1 MITKERFPTSSHEVT
16 NSRGES
22 FDYKKYGIEPIVK
35 SNSLD
40 GDNFSTPHEWT
51 PAGRAEKVND
61 ARDAVA
67 IAFGDKPPAMAR
79 QESNTGRQLLV
90 GEAYKAATD
99 GGIAPTNERAS
110 TRQVFMTG
118 EKITGKLPS
127 HADAERGPQSV
138 DEMFNRRADL
148 LAKGVPE
155 DLVDGIV
162 SGEHNRDRGDNLVQ
176 YASRPPVEQAAY
188 EQPAIR
194 EESDELVSRETS
206 ASAAMPEAKETPL
219 PPHAEIPKAETA
231 AAKPPSDP
239 EPKASKENTP
249 PETASNESPKV
260 ETTEAK
266 PATSNRTAE
275 KNPAEQVEQPDGNQ
289 KNTVKSEADVS
300 KSDGKQAAG
309 EKNPAEQVMQPAE
322 DKISPVEAQSDG
334 NQENKL
340 ESKADVSKSD
350 GKQAAGEQNT
360 TKPGERQPFD
370 QEKANKW
377 AGDFLRAYSGFL
389 DQNVRAELAD
399 RLKAKGGLNVDRE
412 TIQAMYN
419 LAREAG
425 PQSLVWQTEPGSG
438 SALQQFAGKAR
449 RDLQSIVESL

>member
-1 MITKERFPTSSHEVT
+1 MNTKERFPSHEAT
-16 NSRGES
+16 NSSEQGES
-22 FDYKKYGIEPIVK
+22 FDYKKYDIEPTVK

-99 GGIAPTNERAS
+99 GGKAPTNERAS
-110 TRQVFMTG
+110 IRRVFMTG

-138 DEMFNRRADL
+138 DEMLNRRADL

-162 SGEHNRDRGDNLVQ
+162 RGEHNKDRGDNLVQ
-176 YASRPPVEQAAY
+176 YASRPPVEQAVY

-194 EESDELVSRETS
+194 EEPSELVSHETS
-206 ASAAMPEAKETPL
+206 ASDAVPKVEETPL
-219 PPHAEIPKAETA
+219 PPRAELPKAETA
-231 AAKPPSDP
+231 AAKPSSEP
-239 EPKASKENTP
+239 EPKAPKESTP
-249 PETASNESPKV
+249 PETVRNESPKA
-260 ETTEAK
+260 EAK
-266 PATSNRTAE
+266 PVTSDRAVE
-275 KNPAEQVEQPDGNQ
+275 KNPAEQVGQPAEDKTSPVEQPDGNQ

-309 EKNPAEQVMQPAE
+309 E
-322 DKISPVEAQSDG
+322 
-334 NQENKL
+334 
-340 ESKADVSKSD
+340 
-350 GKQAAGEQNT
+350 QNT
-360 TKPGERQPFD
+360 TKPGEHQPFD
-370 QEKANKW
+370 QERADKW
-377 AGDFLRAYSGFL
+377 AGDFLRAYGGFL
-389 DQNVRAELAD
+389 DQNVRVELAG
-399 RLKAKGGLNVDRE
+399 RLEAKGGLNVSAE
-412 TIQAMYN
+412 TLQAMSDLVRKAN
-419 LAREAG
+419 
-425 PQSLVWQTEPGSG
+425 PQSPVWQTEPGSG

-449 RDLQSIVESL
+449 RDLQSIIESL

>member
-1 MITKERFPTSSHEVT
+1 MITRERIPSHEAPDNT
-16 NSRGES
+16 PGKS
-22 FDYKKYGIEPIVK
+22 FDYEKYGISPTVE

-99 GGIAPTNERAS
+99 GGKAPTNERAS
-110 TRQVFMTG
+110 IRRVFMTG

-138 DEMFNRRADL
+138 DEMLNRRADL

-162 SGEHNRDRGDNLVQ
+162 RGEHNRDRGDNLVQ

-188 EQPAIR
+188 EQPATH
-194 EESDELVSRETS
+194 EEPKELVSRETS
-206 ASAAMPEAKETPL
+206 ASDAVPKVEETPL
-219 PPHAEIPKAETA
+219 PPRAEIPKAETA
-231 AAKPPSDP
+231 AAKPPSEP
-239 EPKASKENTP
+239 EPKAPKESVP
-249 PETASNESPKV
+249 LETARNESPKA
-260 ETTEAK
+260 EAK
-266 PATSNRTAE
+266 PATSDRAAE
-275 KNPAEQVEQPDGNQ
+275 KNPAEQVGQPAEDKTSPVEQPDGNQ
-289 KNTVKSEADVS
+289 KNTVKSE
-300 KSDGKQAAG
+300 
-309 EKNPAEQVMQPAE
+309 
-322 DKISPVEAQSDG
+322 
-334 NQENKL
+334 
-340 ESKADVSKSD
+340 ADVSKSD

-399 RLKAKGGLNVDRE
+399 RLKAKGGLNVDAE
-412 TIQAMYN
+412 TLQAMSK
-419 LAREAG
+419 LAKEAN
-425 PQSLVWQTEPGSG
+425 PRSPIWQTRPGSG
-438 SALQQFAGKAR
+438 STLRRAADEAR
-449 RDLQSIVESL
+449 SRLQSIVESL

>member
-1 MITKERFPTSSHEVT
+1 MNTKERFPISSHEVT
-16 NSRGES
+16 NSRSES

-67 IAFGDKPPAMAR
+67 IAFGDKPPALAR

-99 GGIAPTNERAS
+99 GGAAPTNERAS
-110 TRQVFMTG
+110 TRRVLMTG

-138 DEMFNRRADL
+138 DEMLNRRADL

-162 SGEHNRDRGDNLVQ
+162 RGEHNKDRGDNLVQ
-176 YASRPPVEQAAY
+176 YASRPPIEQAAY

-194 EESDELVSRETS
+194 EESNELVSHETS
-206 ASAAMPEAKETPL
+206 ASAVMSEAEETPL
-219 PPHAEIPKAETA
+219 SLHAEIPKAETA
-231 AAKPPSDP
+231 AAKLSSEP
-239 EPKASKENTP
+239 EPKTSKENTP
-249 PETASNESPKV
+249 PKTVRNESPKV
-260 ETTEAK
+260 ETTETK

-275 KNPAEQVEQPDGNQ
+275 KNPAEQVAQPAEDKTSPLEQSDSNQ
-289 KNTVKSEADVS
+289 ENTLESEADVS
-300 KSDGKQAAG
+300 KTG
-309 EKNPAEQVMQPAE
+309 E
-322 DKISPVEAQSDG
+322 
-334 NQENKL
+334 
-340 ESKADVSKSD
+340 
-350 GKQAAGEQNT
+350 KQAAGEQNT
-360 TKPGERQPFD
+360 TKPGERQ
-370 QEKANKW
+370 QRANKW

-399 RLKAKGGLNVDRE
+399 RLKSKGGLNVDAK
-412 TIQAMYN
+412 TLQAMSR
-419 LAREAG
+419 LAKEAG
-425 PQSLVWQTEPGSG
+425 PRSPIWQVMPGSG
-438 SALQQFAGKAR
+438 STIRRAADEAR
-449 RDLQSIVESL
+449 SRLQSIVESL

>member
-22 FDYKKYGIEPIVK
+22 FDYKKYDIEPIVK

-110 TRQVFMTG
+110 IRRVFMTG

-138 DEMFNRRADL
+138 DEMLNRRADL

-162 SGEHNRDRGDNLVQ
+162 SGEHNSDRGDNLVQ
-176 YASRPPVEQAAY
+176 YASRPPVEQAVY

-194 EESDELVSRETS
+194 EESNELVSHETS
-206 ASAAMPEAKETPL
+206 ASDAVSKVQETPL
-219 PPHAEIPKAETA
+219 PPRAEIPKAETDV
-231 AAKPPSDP
+231 AKPPSDP

-249 PETASNESPKV
+249 PETARDESLKAK
-260 ETTEAK
+260 TTETK
-266 PATSNRTAE
+266 PATSDRAAE
-275 KNPAEQVEQPDGNQ
+275 KNPAEQVEWPAEDKTSPVEQPDGNQ
-289 KNTVKSEADVS
+289 KNTVKSEVDVS
-300 KSDGKQAAG
+300 KSDGKQ
-309 EKNPAEQVMQPAE
+309 
-322 DKISPVEAQSDG
+322 D
-334 NQENKL
+334 
-340 ESKADVSKSD
+340 
-350 GKQAAGEQNT
+350 AGEQNT
-360 TKPGERQPFD
+360 KQPGERQPFN

-399 RLKAKGGLNVDRE
+399 RLKAKGGLNVDAKTLR
-412 TIQAMYN
+412 AMSDLVRKAN
-419 LAREAG
+419 
-425 PQSLVWQTEPGSG
+425 PQSPIWQTRPGSG
-438 SALQQFAGKAR
+438 SALQKFAGKVR
-449 RDLQSIVESL
+449 RDLQSIIESL

>member
-110 TRQVFMTG
+110 TRRVFMTG

-138 DEMFNRRADL
+138 DEMLNRRADL

-155 DLVDGIV
+155 DMVDGIV
-162 SGEHNRDRGDNLVQ
+162 RGEHNKGRGDNLVQ
-176 YASRPPVEQAAY
+176 HASRPSVEQAAY

-194 EESDELVSRETS
+194 EESNELVSHETS
-206 ASAAMPEAKETPL
+206 ASDAVPKVEETPL
-219 PPHAEIPKAETA
+219 PPRAEIPKAETD
-231 AAKPPSDP
+231 AAKSPSEP
-239 EPKASKENTP
+239 ESKASKENTP
-249 PETASNESPKV
+249 PETARNESPKA
-260 ETTEAK
+260 ETK
-266 PATSNRTAE
+266 PATSNRIAE

-309 EKNPAEQVMQPAE
+309 E
-322 DKISPVEAQSDG
+322 
-334 NQENKL
+334 
-340 ESKADVSKSD
+340 
-350 GKQAAGEQNT
+350 QNT

-370 QEKANKW
+370 QKRANKW
-377 AGDFLRAYSGFL
+377 AGDFLRAYGRFL

-399 RLKAKGGLNVDRE
+399 RLKSKGGLNVDRE
-412 TIQAMYN
+412 TLQAMSK
-419 LAREAG
+419 LAREAN
-425 PQSLVWQTEPGSG
+425 PQSPVWQTEPGSG
-438 SALQQFAGKAR
+438 STIQMAADEAR
-449 RDLQSIVESL
+449 SRLQSIVESL

>member
-1 MITKERFPTSSHEVT
+1 MNTKERFPTSSHEVT
-16 NSRGES
+16 NSREQGES
-22 FDYKKYGIEPIVK
+22 FDYKKYGIEPTVK

-51 PAGRAEKVND
+51 PAGRAKKVND

-99 GGIAPTNERAS
+99 GGTAPTNERAS
-110 TRQVFMTG
+110 IRRVLMTG

-127 HADAERGPQSV
+127 HAYAERGPQSV
-138 DEMFNRRADL
+138 DEMLDRRARL
-148 LAKGVPE
+148 IENGVPG
-155 DLVDGIV
+155 DMVDGIV
-162 SGEHNRDRGDNLVQ
+162 RGERNSDRGDNLVQ

-206 ASAAMPEAKETPL
+206 ASAVMSEAKETPL

-231 AAKPPSDP
+231 AAKPSSEP
-239 EPKASKENTP
+239 EPKAPKESAP
-249 PETASNESPKV
+249 LETARNESPKA
-260 ETTEAK
+260 ETK

-289 KNTVKSEADVS
+289 KNT
-300 KSDGKQAAG
+300 
-309 EKNPAEQVMQPAE
+309 
-322 DKISPVEAQSDG
+322 
-334 NQENKL
+334 L
-340 ESKADVSKSD
+340 ESKADVSKTD
-350 GKQAAGEQNT
+350 EKQVAEEQS
-360 TKPGERQPFD
+360 TKQPDERQPFN

-377 AGDFLRAYSGFL
+377 AGDFLRAYGGFL

-399 RLKAKGGLNVDRE
+399 RLKSKGGLNVDAK
-412 TIQAMYN
+412 TLQAMSR
-419 LAREAG
+419 LAKEAN
-425 PQSLVWQTEPGSG
+425 PRSPIWQTKPGSG
-438 SALQQFAGKAR
+438 SALQKFADRAR
-449 RDLQSIVESL
+449 KNLQSIIESL

>member
-1 MITKERFPTSSHEVT
+1 MNTKERFPTSSHEVT
-16 NSRGES
+16 NSREQGES

-110 TRQVFMTG
+110 IRRVFMTG

-138 DEMFNRRADL
+138 DEMLNRRANL

-162 SGEHNRDRGDNLVQ
+162 RGEHNKDRGDNLVQ
-176 YASRPPVEQAAY
+176 YASRPPIEQAAY

-194 EESDELVSRETS
+194 EESNELVSHETS
-206 ASAAMPEAKETPL
+206 ASAAMPEAEETPL
-219 PPHAEIPKAETA
+219 PPRAEISKAETA
-231 AAKPPSDP
+231 AAKPSSEP
-239 EPKASKENTP
+239 EPKAPKESVP
-249 PETASNESPKV
+249 LEAARNESPKA
-260 ETTEAK
+260 ETK

-309 EKNPAEQVMQPAE
+309 E
-322 DKISPVEAQSDG
+322 
-334 NQENKL
+334 
-340 ESKADVSKSD
+340 
-350 GKQAAGEQNT
+350 QNT
-360 TKPGERQPFD
+360 TKPGERQ
-370 QEKANKW
+370 QM
-377 AGDFLRAYSGFL
+377 GG
-389 DQNVRAELAD
+389 
-399 RLKAKGGLNVDRE
+399 RLLEGLWR
-412 TIQAMYN
+412 I
-419 LAREAG
+419 
-425 PQSLVWQTEPGSG
+425 S
-438 SALQQFAGKAR
+438 
-449 RDLQSIVESL
+449 

>member
-1 MITKERFPTSSHEVT
+1 MITRERIPSHEAPDNT
-16 NSRGES
+16 PGKS
-22 FDYKKYGIEPIVK
+22 FDYEKYGISPTVE

-99 GGIAPTNERAS
+99 GGKAPTNERAS
-110 TRQVFMTG
+110 IRRVFMTG

-138 DEMFNRRADL
+138 DEMLNRRADL

-162 SGEHNRDRGDNLVQ
+162 RGEHNRDRGDNLVQ
-176 YASRPPVEQAAY
+176 YASRPPVEQAVY

-194 EESDELVSRETS
+194 EEPSELVSHETS
-206 ASAAMPEAKETPL
+206 ASDAVPKVEETPL
-219 PPHAEIPKAETA
+219 PPRAEIPKAETG
-231 AAKPPSDP
+231 AAKPPSEP

-249 PETASNESPKV
+249 PETARNESPKV
-260 ETTEAK
+260 EATEAK
-266 PATSNRTAE
+266 PAASNRAAE
-275 KNPAEQVEQPDGNQ
+275 KNPAEQVERPAEDKTSPVEAQSDGNQ
-289 KNTVKSEADVS
+289 KNTVKSE
-300 KSDGKQAAG
+300 
-309 EKNPAEQVMQPAE
+309 
-322 DKISPVEAQSDG
+322 
-334 NQENKL
+334 
-340 ESKADVSKSD
+340 ADVSKSD

-370 QEKANKW
+370 QERANKW
-377 AGDFLRAYSGFL
+377 AEGFLRAYGGFL
-389 DQNVRAELAD
+389 EQNVRAELAD
-399 RLKAKGGLNVDRE
+399 RLKAKGGLNVDAK
-412 TIQAMYN
+412 TLQAMSDLVRKAN
-419 LAREAG
+419 
-425 PQSLVWQTEPGSG
+425 PQSPVWQTEPGSG
-438 SALQQFAGKAR
+438 STIRRAADEAR
-449 RDLQSIVESL
+449 SRLQSIVESL

>member
-1 MITKERFPTSSHEVT
+1 MITKERFPTSSREVT

-51 PAGRAEKVND
+51 PAGRAKKVND

-67 IAFGDKPPAMAR
+67 IAFGDKPPALAR

-90 GEAYKAATD
+90 GEASKAATD
-99 GGIAPTNERAS
+99 GGAAPTNERAS
-110 TRQVFMTG
+110 TRRVLITG

-138 DEMFNRRADL
+138 DEMLDRRARL
-148 LAKGVPE
+148 IENGVPG
-155 DLVDGIV
+155 DMVDGIV
-162 SGEHNRDRGDNLVQ
+162 RGERNSDRGDNLVQ
-176 YASRPPVEQAAY
+176 YASRPPAEQVAY
-188 EQPAIR
+188 EQPAIH
-194 EESDELVSRETS
+194 EQPKELVARETN
-206 ASAAMPEAKETPL
+206 ASAAMPEAEEVPL
-219 PPHAEIPKAETA
+219 PPRAEIPKAETD
-231 AAKPPSDP
+231 AAKPSSEP

-260 ETTEAK
+260 EATEAK

-275 KNPAEQVEQPDGNQ
+275 KNPAEQV
-289 KNTVKSEADVS
+289 A
-300 KSDGKQAAG
+300 
-309 EKNPAEQVMQPAE
+309 QPAE
-322 DKISPVEAQSDG
+322 DKTSP
-334 NQENKL
+334 L
-340 ESKADVSKSD
+340 E
-350 GKQAAGEQNT
+350 
-360 TKPGERQPFD
+360 

-399 RLKAKGGLNVDRE
+399 RLKAKGGLNVDAE
-412 TIQAMYN
+412 TLQAMSK
-419 LAREAG
+419 LAKEAN
-425 PQSLVWQTEPGSG
+425 PRSPIWQVMPGSG
-438 SALQQFAGKAR
+438 STLRRAADEAR
-449 RDLQSIVESL
+449 SRLQSIVESL

>member
-1 MITKERFPTSSHEVT
+1 MITRERFPTSSHEVT

-99 GGIAPTNERAS
+99 GGAAPTNERAS
-110 TRQVFMTG
+110 IRRVFMTG

-138 DEMFNRRADL
+138 DEMLNRRADL

-162 SGEHNRDRGDNLVQ
+162 RGEHNKDRGDNLVQ

-194 EESDELVSRETS
+194 EESNELVSHETS
-206 ASAAMPEAKETPL
+206 ASAVMSEAEETPL
-219 PPHAEIPKAETA
+219 PPRVEIPKTETD
-231 AAKPPSDP
+231 AAKPSSDP
-239 EPKASKENTP
+239 EPKAPKESTP
-249 PETASNESPKV
+249 PKTARNESLKAK
-260 ETTEAK
+260 TTETK

-300 KSDGKQAAG
+300 KTDEKQV
-309 EKNPAEQVMQPAE
+309 AEEQSTKQP
-322 DKISPVEAQSDG
+322 D
-334 NQENKL
+334 
-340 ESKADVSKSD
+340 
-350 GKQAAGEQNT
+350 
-360 TKPGERQPFD
+360 ERQPFN

-377 AGDFLRAYSGFL
+377 AGDFLRAYGGFL
-389 DQNVRAELAD
+389 EQNVRAELAD
-399 RLKAKGGLNVDRE
+399 RLKAKGGLNVDAK
-412 TIQAMYN
+412 TLQAMSR
-419 LAREAG
+419 LAKEAS
-425 PQSLVWQTEPGSG
+425 PRSPIWQVMPGSG
-438 SALQQFAGKAR
+438 STIRRAADEAR
-449 RDLQSIVESL
+449 SRLQSIVESL

>member
-1 MITKERFPTSSHEVT
+1 MNTKERCPPAAHEVT
-16 NSRGES
+16 NSREQGES

-110 TRQVFMTG
+110 IRRVFMTG

-138 DEMFNRRADL
+138 DEMLNRRANL

-162 SGEHNRDRGDNLVQ
+162 RGEHNKDRGDNLVQ
-176 YASRPPVEQAAY
+176 YASRPPIEQAAY

-194 EESDELVSRETS
+194 EESNELVSHETS
-206 ASAAMPEAKETPL
+206 ASAAMPEAEETPL
-219 PPHAEIPKAETA
+219 PPRAEISKAETA
-231 AAKPPSDP
+231 AAKPSSEP
-239 EPKASKENTP
+239 EPKAPKESVP
-249 PETASNESPKV
+249 LEAARNESPKA
-260 ETTEAK
+260 ETK

-309 EKNPAEQVMQPAE
+309 E
-322 DKISPVEAQSDG
+322 
-334 NQENKL
+334 
-340 ESKADVSKSD
+340 
-350 GKQAAGEQNT
+350 QNT
-360 TKPGERQPFD
+360 TKPGERQ
-370 QEKANKW
+370 QRANKW
-377 AGDFLRAYSGFL
+377 AGDFLRAYGGFL

-399 RLKAKGGLNVDRE
+399 RLKAKGGLNVDAKTLR
-412 TIQAMYN
+412 AMSR
-419 LAREAG
+419 LAKEAG
-425 PQSLVWQTEPGSG
+425 PQSPIWQVMPGSG
-438 SALQQFAGKAR
+438 STIRRAADEAR
-449 RDLQSIVESL
+449 SRLQSIVESL

>member
-1 MITKERFPTSSHEVT
+1 MITKERVPTSSHEAT
-16 NSRGES
+16 NSRKQDKL

-51 PAGRAEKVND
+51 PAGRAEKIND

-99 GGIAPTNERAS
+99 GGAAPTNERAS
-110 TRQVFMTG
+110 IRRVFMTG

-138 DEMFNRRADL
+138 DEMLNRRADL

-162 SGEHNRDRGDNLVQ
+162 RGEHNKDRGDNLVQ

-194 EESDELVSRETS
+194 EESNELVSHETS
-206 ASAAMPEAKETPL
+206 ASAVMSEAEETPL
-219 PPHAEIPKAETA
+219 PPRVEIPKTETD
-231 AAKPPSDP
+231 AAKPSSEP

-249 PETASNESPKV
+249 PKTVRNESPKV

-266 PATSNRTAE
+266 PATNNRTAE
-275 KNPAEQVEQPDGNQ
+275 KNLAEQVAQPAEDKTSPVEQPDGNQ

-309 EKNPAEQVMQPAE
+309 E
-322 DKISPVEAQSDG
+322 
-334 NQENKL
+334 
-340 ESKADVSKSD
+340 
-350 GKQAAGEQNT
+350 QNT
-360 TKPGERQPFD
+360 TKPGERQ
-370 QEKANKW
+370 QRANKW

-389 DQNVRAELAD
+389 DQDVRAELAD
-399 RLKAKGGLNVDRE
+399 RLKAKGGLNVDAKTLRAMSDLVRKANPRSP
-412 TIQAMYN
+412 IWQA
-419 LAREAG
+419 R
-425 PQSLVWQTEPGSG
+425 PGSG
-438 SALQQFAGKAR
+438 STIRRAADEAR
-449 RDLQSIVESL
+449 SRLQSIVESL

>member
-1 MITKERFPTSSHEVT
+1 MITKERFPTSSHEAT
-16 NSRGES
+16 NSRKQDKL

-99 GGIAPTNERAS
+99 GGAAPTNEPAS
-110 TRQVFMTG
+110 IRRVFMTG

-127 HADAERGPQSV
+127 HADAEGGPQSV
-138 DEMFNRRADL
+138 DEMLNRRANL

-162 SGEHNRDRGDNLVQ
+162 RGEHNKDRGDNLVQ
-176 YASRPPVEQAAY
+176 YASRPPIEQAAY

-194 EESDELVSRETS
+194 EESNELVSHETS
-206 ASAAMPEAKETPL
+206 ASAAMPEAEETPL
-219 PPHAEIPKAETA
+219 PPRAEISKAETA
-231 AAKPPSDP
+231 AAKPSSEP
-239 EPKASKENTP
+239 EPKAPKENTP
-249 PETASNESPKV
+249 LETVRNESPKAK
-260 ETTEAK
+260 TIEAK
-266 PATSNRTAE
+266 PVISTSNRTAE
-275 KNPAEQVEQPDGNQ
+275 KNPTEQVEQPDGNQ
-289 KNTVKSEADVS
+289 KNTVKSEADVL
-300 KSDGKQAAG
+300 KSDGKQAAR
-309 EKNPAEQVMQPAE
+309 
-322 DKISPVEAQSDG
+322 
-334 NQENKL
+334 
-340 ESKADVSKSD
+340 
-350 GKQAAGEQNT
+350 EQNT
-360 TKPGERQPFD
+360 TKPGERQPFN
-370 QEKANKW
+370 QEKADKW

-399 RLKAKGGLNVDRE
+399 RLKAKGGLNVDAK
-412 TIQAMYN
+412 TLQAMSN
-419 LAREAG
+419 LVKKAG

-438 SALQQFAGKAR
+438 SALQQFAGRAR
-449 RDLQSIVESL
+449 RDLQSIIESL

>member
-1 MITKERFPTSSHEVT
+1 MITKERLPTSSHEVT

-99 GGIAPTNERAS
+99 GGKAPTNERAS
-110 TRQVFMTG
+110 TRRVFMTG

-138 DEMFNRRADL
+138 DEMLNRRADL

-162 SGEHNRDRGDNLVQ
+162 RGEHNRDRGDNLVQ
-176 YASRPPVEQAAY
+176 YASRPPAEQAVY

-194 EESDELVSRETS
+194 EEPSELVSHETS
-206 ASAAMPEAKETPL
+206 ASDAVPKVEETPL
-219 PPHAEIPKAETA
+219 PPRAELPKAETA
-231 AAKPPSDP
+231 AAKPSSEP
-239 EPKASKENTP
+239 EPKAPKESTP
-249 PETASNESPKV
+249 PETVRNESPKA
-260 ETTEAK
+260 EAK
-266 PATSNRTAE
+266 PVTSDRAVE
-275 KNPAEQVEQPDGNQ
+275 KNPAEQVGQPAEDKTSPVEQPDGNQ

-309 EKNPAEQVMQPAE
+309 E
-322 DKISPVEAQSDG
+322 
-334 NQENKL
+334 
-340 ESKADVSKSD
+340 
-350 GKQAAGEQNT
+350 QNT

-370 QEKANKW
+370 QERADKW
-377 AGDFLRAYSGFL
+377 AGDFLRAYGGFL
-389 DQNVRAELAD
+389 DQNVRVELAG
-399 RLKAKGGLNVDRE
+399 RLEAKGGLNVSAE
-412 TIQAMYN
+412 TLQAMSD
-419 LAREAG
+419 LVREAN
-425 PQSLVWQTEPGSG
+425 PQSPIWQTEPGSG
-438 SALQQFAGKAR
+438 SALQKFAGKVR

>member
-16 NSRGES
+16 NSREQGES
-22 FDYKKYGIEPIVK
+22 FDYKKYGIEPTVK

-51 PAGRAEKVND
+51 PAGRAKKVND

-110 TRQVFMTG
+110 TRRVFMTG

-127 HADAERGPQSV
+127 HADAKRGPQSV
-138 DEMFNRRADL
+138 GEMLDRRTQL
-148 LAKGVPE
+148 LENGVPE
-155 DLVDGIV
+155 DMVDGIV
-162 SGEHNRDRGDNLVQ
+162 MGEHNKDRGDNLVQ
-176 YASRPPVEQAAY
+176 YASRPPVEQAVY

-194 EESDELVSRETS
+194 EEPSELVSHETS
-206 ASAAMPEAKETPL
+206 ASDAVPKVEETPL
-219 PPHAEIPKAETA
+219 PPRAELPKAETA
-231 AAKPPSDP
+231 AAKPSSEP
-239 EPKASKENTP
+239 EPKAPKESTP
-249 PETASNESPKV
+249 PETVRNESPKA
-260 ETTEAK
+260 EAK
-266 PATSNRTAE
+266 PVTSDRAVE
-275 KNPAEQVEQPDGNQ
+275 KNPAEQVGQPAEDKTSPVEQPDGNQ

-309 EKNPAEQVMQPAE
+309 E
-322 DKISPVEAQSDG
+322 
-334 NQENKL
+334 
-340 ESKADVSKSD
+340 
-350 GKQAAGEQNT
+350 QNT

-370 QEKANKW
+370 QERADKW
-377 AGDFLRAYSGFL
+377 AGDFLRAYGGFL
-389 DQNVRAELAD
+389 DQNVRVELAG
-399 RLKAKGGLNVDRE
+399 RLEAKGGLNVSAE
-412 TIQAMYN
+412 TLQAMSD
-419 LAREAG
+419 LVREAN
-425 PQSLVWQTEPGSG
+425 PQSPIWQTEPGSG
-438 SALQQFAGKAR
+438 SALQKFAGKVR

>member
-1 MITKERFPTSSHEVT
+1 MITRERIPSHEAPDNT
-16 NSRGES
+16 PGKS
-22 FDYKKYGIEPIVK
+22 FDYEKYGISPTVE

-99 GGIAPTNERAS
+99 GGKAPTNERAS
-110 TRQVFMTG
+110 IRRVFMTS

-138 DEMFNRRADL
+138 DEMLNRRADL

-162 SGEHNRDRGDNLVQ
+162 RGEHNRDRGDNLVQ
-176 YASRPPVEQAAY
+176 YASRPPVEQAVY

-194 EESDELVSRETS
+194 EEPSELVSHETS
-206 ASAAMPEAKETPL
+206 ASDAVPKVEETPL
-219 PPHAEIPKAETA
+219 PPRAEIPKAETD
-231 AAKPPSDP
+231 AAKPSSEP
-239 EPKASKENTP
+239 EPKAPKENTP
-249 PETASNESPKV
+249 PETARNESLKAK
-260 ETTEAK
+260 TTEAK
-266 PATSNRTAE
+266 PATSDRAAE

-370 QEKANKW
+370 QERADKW
-377 AGDFLRAYSGFL
+377 AGDFLRAYGRFL
-389 DQNVRAELAD
+389 DQNVRVELAD
-399 RLKAKGGLNVDRE
+399 RLKAKGGLNVDAK
-412 TIQAMYN
+412 TLQAMSDLVRKAN
-419 LAREAG
+419 
-425 PQSLVWQTEPGSG
+425 PQSPIWQTEPGSG
-438 SALQQFAGKAR
+438 STIRRAADEAR
-449 RDLQSIVESL
+449 SRLQSIVESL

>member
-1 MITKERFPTSSHEVT
+1 MNTKERFPISSHEVT
-16 NSRGES
+16 NSRSES

-67 IAFGDKPPAMAR
+67 IAFGDKPPALAR

-99 GGIAPTNERAS
+99 GGAAPTNERAS
-110 TRQVFMTG
+110 TRRVLMTG

-138 DEMFNRRADL
+138 DEMLNRRADL

-176 YASRPPVEQAAY
+176 YASRPPVEQAVY

-206 ASAAMPEAKETPL
+206 ASDAVPKVQETPL
-219 PPHAEIPKAETA
+219 PPHAEIPKAETDV
-231 AAKPPSDP
+231 AKPPSEP

-249 PETASNESPKV
+249 PETARNESSKA

-266 PATSNRTAE
+266 PATNNSTAE
-275 KNPAEQVEQPDGNQ
+275 KNPAEQVERPAEDKTSPVEQPDGNQ

-300 KSDGKQAAG
+300 KSDGKQ
-309 EKNPAEQVMQPAE
+309 
-322 DKISPVEAQSDG
+322 S
-334 NQENKL
+334 
-340 ESKADVSKSD
+340 
-350 GKQAAGEQNT
+350 AGEQNT

-370 QEKANKW
+370 QKEANKW
-377 AGDFLRAYSGFL
+377 AGDFLRAYGGFL
-389 DQNVRAELAD
+389 DQDVRAELAD
-399 RLKAKGGLNVDRE
+399 RLKAKGGLNVDAKTLR
-412 TIQAMYN
+412 AMSDLVRKAN
-419 LAREAG
+419 
-425 PQSLVWQTEPGSG
+425 PQSPIWQTRPGSG
-438 SALQQFAGKAR
+438 SALQQFAGRAR
-449 RDLQSIVESL
+449 RDLQNIIDSL

>member
-1 MITKERFPTSSHEVT
+1 MITKERFPTPSHEVT
-16 NSRGES
+16 NSREQDEL
-22 FDYKKYGIEPIVK
+22 FDYKKYSIEPTVK

-110 TRQVFMTG
+110 TRRVFMTG

-138 DEMFNRRADL
+138 DEMLNRRADL

-176 YASRPPVEQAAY
+176 YASRPPVEQAVY

-194 EESDELVSRETS
+194 EESNELVSHETS
-206 ASAAMPEAKETPL
+206 ASDAVSKVQETPL
-219 PPHAEIPKAETA
+219 PPRAEIPKAETD
-231 AAKPPSDP
+231 AAKPSSEP
-239 EPKASKENTP
+239 EPKAPKENTP
-249 PETASNESPKV
+249 PETARNESLKAK
-260 ETTEAK
+260 TTEAK
-266 PATSNRTAE
+266 PATSDRAAE

-309 EKNPAEQVMQPAE
+309 E
-322 DKISPVEAQSDG
+322 
-334 NQENKL
+334 
-340 ESKADVSKSD
+340 
-350 GKQAAGEQNT
+350 QNT

-370 QEKANKW
+370 QERANKW
-377 AGDFLRAYSGFL
+377 AEGFLRAYGGFL
-389 DQNVRAELAD
+389 EQNVRADLAD
-399 RLKAKGGLNVDRE
+399 RLKAKGGLNVDAK
-412 TIQAMYN
+412 TLQAMSDLVRKAN
-419 LAREAG
+419 
-425 PQSLVWQTEPGSG
+425 PQSPIWQTEPGSG
-438 SALQQFAGKAR
+438 STLRRAADEAR
-449 RDLQSIVESL
+449 SRLQSIVESL

>member
-1 MITKERFPTSSHEVT
+1 MITKERSPISSHEVT

-99 GGIAPTNERAS
+99 GGKAPTNERAS
-110 TRQVFMTG
+110 IRRVFMTG

-138 DEMFNRRADL
+138 GEMLDWRADL
-148 LAKGVPE
+148 LEKGVPE

-162 SGEHNRDRGDNLVQ
+162 RGEHNKDRGDNLVQ

-188 EQPAIR
+188 EQPATH
-194 EESDELVSRETS
+194 EEPKELVSRETS
-206 ASAAMPEAKETPL
+206 ASDAVPKVEEIPL
-219 PPHAEIPKAETA
+219 PPHAEIPKAETD
-231 AAKPPSDP
+231 AAKPPSEP
-239 EPKASKENTP
+239 EPKAPKESVP
-249 PETASNESPKV
+249 LETARNESPKA
-260 ETTEAK
+260 EAK
-266 PATSNRTAE
+266 PATSDRAAE

-300 KSDGKQAAG
+300 KTDEKQV
-309 EKNPAEQVMQPAE
+309 AEEQSTKQP
-322 DKISPVEAQSDG
+322 D
-334 NQENKL
+334 
-340 ESKADVSKSD
+340 
-350 GKQAAGEQNT
+350 
-360 TKPGERQPFD
+360 ERQPFN

-377 AGDFLRAYSGFL
+377 AGDFLRAYGGFL
-389 DQNVRAELAD
+389 EQNVRAELAD
-399 RLKAKGGLNVDRE
+399 RLEAKGGLNVSAE
-412 TIQAMYN
+412 TLQAMSR
-419 LAREAG
+419 LAREAN
-425 PQSLVWQTEPGSG
+425 PQSPIWQTEPGSG
-438 SALQQFAGKAR
+438 SALQKFAGKVR
-449 RDLQSIVESL
+449 RDLQSIIESL

>member
-1 MITKERFPTSSHEVT
+1 MITRERIPSHEAPDNT
-16 NSRGES
+16 PGKS
-22 FDYKKYGIEPIVK
+22 FDYEKYGISPTVE

-99 GGIAPTNERAS
+99 GGKAPTNERAS
-110 TRQVFMTG
+110 IRRVFMTG

-138 DEMFNRRADL
+138 DEMLNRRADL

-162 SGEHNRDRGDNLVQ
+162 RGEHNRDRGDNLVQ
-176 YASRPPVEQAAY
+176 YASRPPVEQAVY

-194 EESDELVSRETS
+194 EEPSELVSHETS
-206 ASAAMPEAKETPL
+206 ASDAVPKVEETPL
-219 PPHAEIPKAETA
+219 PPRAEIPKAETG
-231 AAKPPSDP
+231 AAKPPSEP

-249 PETASNESPKV
+249 PETARNESPKV
-260 ETTEAK
+260 EATEAK
-266 PATSNRTAE
+266 PAASNRAAE
-275 KNPAEQVEQPDGNQ
+275 KNPAEQVERPAEDKTSPVEAQSDGNQ
-289 KNTVKSEADVS
+289 KNTVKSE
-300 KSDGKQAAG
+300 
-309 EKNPAEQVMQPAE
+309 
-322 DKISPVEAQSDG
+322 
-334 NQENKL
+334 
-340 ESKADVSKSD
+340 ADVSKSD

-370 QEKANKW
+370 QERANKW
-377 AGDFLRAYSGFL
+377 AEGFLRAYGGFL
-389 DQNVRAELAD
+389 EQNVRAELAD
-399 RLKAKGGLNVDRE
+399 RLKAKGGLNVDAK
-412 TIQAMYN
+412 TLQAMSR
-419 LAREAG
+419 LAKEAG
-425 PQSLVWQTEPGSG
+425 PRSPIWQVMPGSG
-438 SALQQFAGKAR
+438 STIRRATDEAR
-449 RDLQSIVESL
+449 SRLQSIVESL

>member
-1 MITKERFPTSSHEVT
+1 MITRELSPSHEAPDNT
-16 NSRGES
+16 PGES
-22 FDYKKYGIEPIVK
+22 FDYEKYGISPTVE
-35 SNSLD
+35 SNSF
-40 GDNFSTPHEWT
+40 DNDSGMPHEWT

-99 GGIAPTNERAS
+99 GGKAPTNERAS
-110 TRQVFMTG
+110 IRRVFMTG

-138 DEMFNRRADL
+138 DEMLDRRAQL
-148 LAKGVPE
+148 IENGVPG
-155 DLVDGIV
+155 DMVDGIV
-162 SGEHNRDRGDNLVQ
+162 RGERNSDRGDNLVQ
-176 YASRPPVEQAAY
+176 YASRPPVEQAVY

-194 EESDELVSRETS
+194 EESNELVSHETS
-206 ASAAMPEAKETPL
+206 ASDAVPKVQETPL
-219 PPHAEIPKAETA
+219 PPRAEIPKAETD
-231 AAKPPSDP
+231 AAKPSSEP
-239 EPKASKENTP
+239 EPKAPKENTP
-249 PETASNESPKV
+249 PETARNESLKAK
-260 ETTEAK
+260 TTEAK
-266 PATSNRTAE
+266 PATSDRAAE

-370 QEKANKW
+370 QERADKW
-377 AGDFLRAYSGFL
+377 AGDFLRAYGRFL
-389 DQNVRAELAD
+389 DQNVRVELAD
-399 RLKAKGGLNVDRE
+399 RLKAKGGLNVDAK
-412 TIQAMYN
+412 TLQAMSDLVRKAN
-419 LAREAG
+419 
-425 PQSLVWQTEPGSG
+425 PQSPIWQTEPGSG
-438 SALQQFAGKAR
+438 STIRRAADEAR
-449 RDLQSIVESL
+449 SRLQSIVESL

>member
-1 MITKERFPTSSHEVT
+1 M
-16 NSRGES
+16 
-22 FDYKKYGIEPIVK
+22 
-35 SNSLD
+35 

-51 PAGRAEKVND
+51 PAGRVEKVND

-110 TRQVFMTG
+110 TRRVFMTG

-176 YASRPPVEQAAY
+176 YASRPPVEQAVY

-194 EESDELVSRETS
+194 EESNELVSHETS
-206 ASAAMPEAKETPL
+206 ASDAVPKVQETPL
-219 PPHAEIPKAETA
+219 PPRAEIPKAETDA
-231 AAKPPSDP
+231 TKPSSEP
-239 EPKASKENTP
+239 EPKALTENTP
-249 PETASNESPKV
+249 PETARNESPKV
-260 ETTEAK
+260 EATEAK

-275 KNPAEQVEQPDGNQ
+275 KNPAEQVAQPAEDKTSPVEAQSDGNQ
-289 KNTVKSEADVS
+289 KNTVKSE
-300 KSDGKQAAG
+300 
-309 EKNPAEQVMQPAE
+309 
-322 DKISPVEAQSDG
+322 
-334 NQENKL
+334 
-340 ESKADVSKSD
+340 ADVSKSD

-370 QEKANKW
+370 QERADKW
-377 AGDFLRAYSGFL
+377 AGDFLRAYGGFL
-389 DQNVRAELAD
+389 DQNVRVELAG
-399 RLKAKGGLNVDRE
+399 RLEAKGGLNVSAE
-412 TIQAMYN
+412 TLQAMSDLVRKAN
-419 LAREAG
+419 
-425 PQSLVWQTEPGSG
+425 PQSPVWQTKPGSG
-438 SALQQFAGKAR
+438 SALQQFAGKVR
-449 RDLQSIVESL
+449 RDLQSIIESL

>member
-1 MITKERFPTSSHEVT
+1 MITRERIPSHEAPDNT
-16 NSRGES
+16 PGKS
-22 FDYKKYGIEPIVK
+22 FDYEKYGISPTVE

-99 GGIAPTNERAS
+99 GGKAPTNERAS
-110 TRQVFMTG
+110 IRRVFMTG

-138 DEMFNRRADL
+138 DEMLNRRADL

-162 SGEHNRDRGDNLVQ
+162 RGEHNRDRGDNLVQ
-176 YASRPPVEQAAY
+176 YASRPPVEQAVY

-194 EESDELVSRETS
+194 EEPSELVSHETS
-206 ASAAMPEAKETPL
+206 ASTAMPEAKETPL
-219 PPHAEIPKAETA
+219 PPHVEIPKAETVV
-231 AAKPPSDP
+231 AKPSSEP

-249 PETASNESPKV
+249 PKTARNESPKV
-260 ETTEAK
+260 EATETK

-275 KNPAEQVEQPDGNQ
+275 KNPAEQVAQPAEDKTSPLEQSDSNQ
-289 KNTVKSEADVS
+289 ENTLESEADVS
-300 KSDGKQAAG
+300 KTG
-309 EKNPAEQVMQPAE
+309 E
-322 DKISPVEAQSDG
+322 
-334 NQENKL
+334 
-340 ESKADVSKSD
+340 
-350 GKQAAGEQNT
+350 KQAAGEQNT
-360 TKPGERQPFD
+360 TKPGERQ
-370 QEKANKW
+370 QRANKW
-377 AGDFLRAYSGFL
+377 AGDFLRAYGGFL
-389 DQNVRAELAD
+389 DQNVRAELVD
-399 RLKAKGGLNVDRE
+399 RLKSKGGLNVDAE
-412 TIQAMYN
+412 TLQAMSR
-419 LAREAG
+419 LAKEAD
-425 PQSLVWQTEPGSG
+425 PRSPIWQTEPGSG
-438 SALQQFAGKAR
+438 STLRRAADEAR
-449 RDLQSIVESL
+449 RSRLQSIVESL

>member
-1 MITKERFPTSSHEVT
+1 MITRERIPSHEAPDNT
-16 NSRGES
+16 PGKS
-22 FDYKKYGIEPIVK
+22 FDYEKYGISPTVE

-99 GGIAPTNERAS
+99 GGKAPTNERAS
-110 TRQVFMTG
+110 IRRVFMTG

-138 DEMFNRRADL
+138 DEMLNRRADL

-162 SGEHNRDRGDNLVQ
+162 RGEHNKDRGDNLFQ
-176 YASRPPVEQAAY
+176 YASRPPVEQAVY

-194 EESDELVSRETS
+194 EEPSELVSHETS
-206 ASAAMPEAKETPL
+206 ASDAVPKVEETPL
-219 PPHAEIPKAETA
+219 PPRAELPKAETA
-231 AAKPPSDP
+231 AAKPSSEP
-239 EPKASKENTP
+239 EPKAPKESTP
-249 PETASNESPKV
+249 PETVRNESPKA
-260 ETTEAK
+260 EAK
-266 PATSNRTAE
+266 PVTSDRAVE
-275 KNPAEQVEQPDGNQ
+275 KNPAEQVGQPAEDKTSPVEQPDGNQ

-309 EKNPAEQVMQPAE
+309 E
-322 DKISPVEAQSDG
+322 
-334 NQENKL
+334 
-340 ESKADVSKSD
+340 
-350 GKQAAGEQNT
+350 QNT
-360 TKPGERQPFD
+360 TKPGEHQPFD
-370 QEKANKW
+370 QERADKW
-377 AGDFLRAYSGFL
+377 AGDFLRAYGGFL
-389 DQNVRAELAD
+389 DQNVRVELAG
-399 RLKAKGGLNVDRE
+399 RLEAKGGLNVSAE
-412 TIQAMYN
+412 TLQAMSD
-419 LAREAG
+419 LVREAN
-425 PQSLVWQTEPGSG
+425 PQSPIWQTEPGSG
-438 SALQQFAGKAR
+438 SALQKFAGKVR